1 MMHVMACNLACN
13 MTCNRARR
21 GSSGAVRS
29 GAQRRPGTLRR
40 SLKVSMAIL
49 ICGHKVTARYAPAP
63 AAHGGPRRRAAAGAD
78 GRAGTLRRAVA
89 ALRPRR
95 YAAASPAAP
104 RCGRAG
110 KQRLQVSSTLRR
122 SLKVSMAIVI
132 CHLRP
137 HGNVALFPTFD
148 FNSGFSHRPPRRP
161 RRAAA
166 GAPRC
171 SRAAAAAAAPVRG
184 RLDGS
189 AALRPRR

>member
-1 MMHVMACNLACN
+1 MHVMACNLACN

-21 GSSGAVRS
+21 GRSGAVRS

-78 GRAGTLRRAVA
+78 GRAGTLRSAVA

-137 HGNVALFPTFD
+137 HGNVVLFPTFD
-148 FNSGFSHRPPRRP
+148 SNSGFSNRPPRRP

-166 GAPRC
+166 GAQRC

-184 RLDGS
+184 RLDGR

>member
-21 GSSGAVRS
+21 GRSGAVRS

-49 ICGHKVTARYAPAP
+49 ICGHKVTARYALAP

-95 YAAASPAAP
+95 YAAAGARGSTCADPEDQQAEN
-104 RCGRAG
+104 GIDIIEIHRAG
-110 KQRLQVSSTLRR
+110 RTEGLAPV
-122 SLKVSMAIVI
+122 
-132 CHLRP
+132 
-137 HGNVALFPTFD
+137 G
-148 FNSGFSHRPPRRP
+148 GRPPLL
-161 RRAAA
+161 AASE
-166 GAPRC
+166 PLFQY
-171 SRAAAAAAAPVRG
+171 S
-184 RLDGS
+184 
-189 AALRPRR
+189 